1 MRASAPGSLAMTCPE
16 RNEPGR
22 QVSEDAFLGGALMVL
37 QLVGGHR
44 AGIDAVLLAAAVPV
58 KAAAWER
65 VLDVG
70 AGVGVVGLCI
80 AARVGQAHV
89 TLLEIEPDL
98 AEIARGNVA
107 RNGLEGRL
115 EVISADIGAAA
126 RTHAELGLRPG
137 TFSHVVANPPFH
149 VQGRGRP
156 ARDPIKAGA
165 HAMPEGGLER
175 WVQLMARLAA
185 SGGSATLIHR
195 AEALGELLALLE
207 GRFGGLRVLPIHPR
221 AGAPAVRV
229 LVQGRKGS
237 RAPLTL
243 LPGLFLHG
251 DDNCFLPDVEAI
263 LRRRAGL
270 DLGFG
275 I

>member
-1 MRASAPGSLAMTCPE
+1 MAPGSLAMTWSD
-16 RNEPGR
+16 RNEPGL
-22 QVSEDAFLGGALMVL
+22 QVTEDAFLGGALRVL
-37 QLVGGHR
+37 QPVGGYR

-58 KAAAWER
+58 KAATSER
-65 VLDVG
+65 VLDLG

-80 AARVGQAHV
+80 AARVGEARV
-89 TLLEIEPDL
+89 TLLEIEPNL
-98 AEIARGNVA
+98 AELARRNVV

-115 EVISADIGAAA
+115 DVISADVGASA
-126 RTHAELGLRPG
+126 RTHAELGLSAG

-149 VQGRGRP
+149 VQGCGRP

-165 HAMPEGGLER
+165 HAMPAGGLER
-175 WVQLMARLAA
+175 WVHVMARLAA

-195 AEALGELLALLE
+195 PEALCELLAALE
-207 GRFGGLRVLPIHPR
+207 GRFGALKVLPIHPR

-243 LPGLFLHG
+243 LPGLLLHG
-251 DDNCFLPDVEAI
+251 NDNRFLPEVDGI
-263 LRRRAGL
+263 LRHRASL

-275 I
+275 T